1 MKNLI
6 KSAMGSG
13 FKFAATPSRLPAL
26 AALCLTMGIAQEAAA
41 STLAYEGFQYV
52 VNQPLPTMAGG
63 FGWASGP
70 WTQLSGGMV
79 DQPPSLFYPAALPPN
94 GDALLTLGTGGAAR
108 SFAAPYNNAASD
120 LWISFEEKTSVGAV
134 SGALVDI
141 QQPLAVLPDI
151 AVNKDAGGAITLNGV
166 AAGFSA
172 GVGAVDFF
180 VLQMVQF
187 AGGNNIVN
195 LYVDP
200 GAILGPPSAS
210 VAVAGPAFQAAQ
222 FIYQGNAGQL
232 LDEIRVG
239 TTVSDV
245 SAVPEPST
253 LKMAAG
259 ALLLVFTAAR
269 RSRGSGR

>member
-1 MKNLI
+1 MKNPI
-6 KSAMGSG
+6 RAGGKSTPI
-13 FKFAATPSRLPAL
+13 FVAASIRPAVLATICLVTAL
-26 AALCLTMGIAQEAAA
+26 AQKA
-41 STLAYEGFQYV
+41 SAVPLAYEGFQYV

-63 FGWASGP
+63 FGWAPGP

-79 DQPPSLFYPAALPPN
+79 DQAPSLFYPAALAPN
-94 GDALLTLGTGGAAR
+94 GDALLTLATGGAAR
-108 SFAAPYNNAASD
+108 SFAGPFDNVASD
-120 LWISFEEKTSVGAV
+120 LWISFEEKTSIGAV

-151 AVNKDAGGAITLNGV
+151 AVNKDAGGAITLNGTP
-166 AAGFSA
+166 AGFSA

-180 VLQMVQF
+180 VLQVIQF

-210 VAVAGPAFQAAQ
+210 IAVAGPAFQAAQ
-222 FIYQGNAGQL
+222 FVYQGNAGQL

-239 TTVSDV
+239 TSVTDV
-245 SAVPEPST
+245 SAVPEPSILT
-253 LKMAAG
+253 LFAG
-259 ALLLVFTAAR
+259 ALLLAFTVGGKNRTPR
-269 RSRGSGR
+269 R